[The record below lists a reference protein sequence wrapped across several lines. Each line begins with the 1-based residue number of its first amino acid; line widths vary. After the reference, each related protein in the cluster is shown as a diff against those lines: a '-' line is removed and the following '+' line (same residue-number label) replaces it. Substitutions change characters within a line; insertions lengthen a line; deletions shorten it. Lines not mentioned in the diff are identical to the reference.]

1 MVSRQQERFGGIF
14 IATMGT
20 ILTVWN
26 WQSALSNGRFYI
38 KAAML
43 GTAFVAIGLG
53 LILFPGYKTERIER
67 GEDISQLTGAALI
80 TPRWWGILAIALGSG
95 FINLAALKGWQF

>member
-14 IATMGT
+14 IATMGA

-26 WQSALSNGRFYI
+26 WQSALSDGRFYV

-43 GTAFVAIGLG
+43 GPAFAVIGLG
-53 LILFPGYKTERIER
+53 LVLFPGYKTERIER

-80 TPRWWGILAIALGSG
+80 TPRWWGILAISLGSG
-95 FINLAALKGWQF
+95 FLNLAMLKGWQF